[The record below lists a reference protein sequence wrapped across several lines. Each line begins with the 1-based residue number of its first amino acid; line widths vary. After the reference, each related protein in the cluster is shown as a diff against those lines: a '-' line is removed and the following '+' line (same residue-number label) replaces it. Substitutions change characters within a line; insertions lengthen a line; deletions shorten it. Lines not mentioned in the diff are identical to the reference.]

1 MKGLFNNTAFRIA
14 EQGVSVMAY
23 SNKVIQHN
31 IANADTPGYKAKFL
45 YFEGILRDR
54 INARAT
60 EKFQKEL
67 SVGTALYVDKHTK
80 GRPDGNNV
88 DNDTQQAMFAVNKIR
103 YDALINQV
111 NAEFELLR
119 TAMRRN

>member
-1 MKGLFNNTAFRIA
+1 MSGLFNTTAFRIA
-14 EQGVSVMAY
+14 EQGISVMAQ
-23 SNKVIQHN
+23 NNIVIQHN
-31 IANADTPGYKAKFL
+31 IANADTPGYKTKYL

-67 SVGTALYVDKHTK
+67 SIGTAMYVDKRTK

-88 DNDTQQAMFAVNKIR
+88 DNDIQQALFVKNKIR

-119 TAMRRN
+119 SAMRRN